1 MSEIVTFG
9 HPALTAKSSS
19 IEKIDDYIVSLS
31 KKMINI
37 MYEAPGVG
45 LAAPQIGIN
54 KNIFVFDAGEGPK
67 VAINPKIEDLQGD
80 IIFMEGCLSLPGYY
94 WDIERY
100 EYAKVSCLNENGEET
115 IYEGEELLGRVLQ
128 HEYDHL
134 QGHLLLKKLKRKIR
148 KEALKEISI
157 KGFPGDKI

>member
-1 MSEIVTFG
+1 
-9 HPALTAKSSS
+9 
-19 IEKIDDYIVSLS
+19 
-31 KKMINI
+31 
-37 MYEAPGVG
+37 MYDAPGVG

-54 KNIFVFDAGEGPK
+54 KNIFVFDAGDGPK
-67 VAINPKIEDLQGD
+67 VAINPKLVDLQGSVV
-80 IIFMEGCLSLPGYY
+80 FMEGCLSLPGYY

-100 EYAKVSCLNENGEET
+100 EYAKLSCLNQNGEEVT
-115 IYEGEELLGRVLQ
+115 YEGEDLLGRVLQ

-134 QGHLLLKKLKRKIR
+134 QGQLLLKQLKRKVR

>member
-9 HPALTAKSSS
+9 HPALTAKSSN

-100 EYAKVSCLNENGEET
+100 EYAKLSCLNENGEET

>member
-1 MSEIVTFG
+1 MNEIVTFG
-9 HPALTAKSSS
+9 HPALISKSSD
-19 IEKIDDYIVSLS
+19 IDQIDDYIINLS
-31 KKMINI
+31 KKMITI

-54 KNIFVFDAGEGPK
+54 KNIFVFDAGEGPF
-67 VAINPKIEDLQGD
+67 VAINPKMEKKEGE

-94 WDIERY
+94 WDIERA
-100 EYAKVSCLNENGEET
+100 EYARISCLNEKGEEVV
-115 IYEGEELLGRVLQ
+115 YEGDELMGRVLQ

-134 QGHLLLKKLKRKIR
+134 RGKLLIKTLKRKVR
-148 KEALKEISI
+148 KEALREISL

>member
-1 MSEIVTFG
+1 MNDIVTFG
-9 HPALTAKSSS
+9 HPALNMKS
-19 IEKIDDYIVSLS
+19 ENVEHIDDYIVSLA
-31 KKMINI
+31 KRMIDI

-54 KNIFVFDAGEGPK
+54 KNLFVFDAGDGPK
-67 VAINPKIEDLQGD
+67 VAINPKIEDLQGS

-100 EYAKVSCLNENGEET
+100 EYAKVSCINEKGEEV
-115 IYEGEELLGRVLQ
+115 IYEGEDLLGRVLQ

-134 QGHLLLKKLKRKIR
+134 QGHLLLKQLKRKIR
-148 KEALKEISI
+148 KEAMKEISI

>member
-9 HPALTAKSSS
+9 HPALTAKSSN
-19 IEKIDDYIVSLS
+19 IEQIDDYIVSLS

-54 KNIFVFDAGEGPK
+54 KNIFVFDAGGGPQ

-100 EYAKVSCLNENGEET
+100 EYAKVSCLNENGEEI

-128 HEYDHL
+128 HAYDHL
-134 QGHLLLKKLKRKIR
+134 QGNLLLKKLKRKIR

>member
-1 MSEIVTFG
+1 MNDIVVFG
-9 HPALTAKSSS
+9 HPSLTSKSEN
-19 IEKIDDYIVSLS
+19 IYTIDDYVINLS
-31 KKMINI
+31 KKMIDI
-37 MYEAPGVG
+37 MYAAPGVG

-54 KNIFVFDAGEGPK
+54 KNIFVFDAGDGPK
-67 VAINPKIEDLQGD
+67 VAINPKLIKTEGS
-80 IIFMEGCLSLPGYY
+80 IVFMEGCLSLPGYY

-100 EYAKVSCLNENGEET
+100 EYAKLTCLNQNGEEVT
-115 IYEGEELLGRVLQ
+115 YEGEDLLARVLQ

-134 QGHLLLKKLKRKIR
+134 QGQLLLKQLKRKVR

>member
-9 HPALTAKSSS
+9 HPALTSKSSN
-19 IEKIDDYIVSLS
+19 IEQIDDYIVSLS

-100 EYAKVSCLNENGEET
+100 EYAKLSCLNENGEEI

-134 QGHLLLKKLKRKIR
+134 QGNLLLKKLKRKIR

>member
-9 HPALTAKSSS
+9 HPALTAKSSN
-19 IEKIDDYIVSLS
+19 IEQIDDYIVSLS

-80 IIFMEGCLSLPGYY
+80 IIFIEGCLSLPGYY

-100 EYAKVSCLNENGEET
+100 EYAKLSCLNENGEEI

-134 QGHLLLKKLKRKIR
+134 QGNLLLKKLKRKIR

>member
-1 MSEIVTFG
+1 MNEIVTFG
-9 HPALTAKSSS
+9 NPALISKSSD
-19 IEKIDDYIVSLS
+19 IDQIDDYIINLS
-31 KKMINI
+31 KKMISI

-54 KNIFVFDAGEGPK
+54 KNIFVFDAGEGPF
-67 VAINPKIEDLQGD
+67 VAINPKMEKKEGE

-94 WDIERY
+94 WDIERA
-100 EYAKVSCLNENGEET
+100 EYARISCLNEKGEEVV
-115 IYEGEELLGRVLQ
+115 YEGEELMGRVLQ

-134 QGHLLLKKLKRKIR
+134 RGKLLIKSLKRKVR
-148 KEALKEISI
+148 KEALREISL

>member
-9 HPALTAKSSS
+9 HPALTSKSSN
-19 IEKIDDYIVSLS
+19 IEQIDDYIVSLS

-100 EYAKVSCLNENGEET
+100 EYAKVSCLNENGEEI

-134 QGHLLLKKLKRKIR
+134 QGNLLLKKLKRKIR

>member
-1 MSEIVTFG
+1 MNDIVTFG
-9 HPALTAKSSS
+9 HPALNMKS
-19 IEKIDDYIVSLS
+19 ENVENIDDYIVSLT
-31 KKMINI
+31 KRMIDI

-54 KNIFVFDAGEGPK
+54 KNLFVFDAGDGPK
-67 VAINPKIEDLQGD
+67 VAINPKIEDLQGT
-80 IIFMEGCLSLPGYY
+80 IVFMEGCLSLPGYY

-100 EYAKVSCLNENGEET
+100 EYAKLSCLNENGEET

>member
-9 HPALTAKSSS
+9 HPALTAKSSN
-19 IEKIDDYIVSLS
+19 IEQIDDYIVSLS

-67 VAINPKIEDLQGD
+67 VAINPKIEDLQGN

-100 EYAKVSCLNENGEET
+100 EYAKLSCLNENGEEI

-134 QGHLLLKKLKRKIR
+134 QGNLLLKKLKRKIR

>member
-9 HPALTAKSSS
+9 HPALTAKSSN
-19 IEKIDDYIVSLS
+19 IEQIDDYIVSLS

-100 EYAKVSCLNENGEET
+100 EYAKVSCLNENEEEI

-134 QGHLLLKKLKRKIR
+134 QGNLLLKKLKRKIR